1 MLVGYKA
8 NNHPQQ
14 VGKRGAR
21 PEIDDRATT
30 PEVFDP
36 LNERFGFT
44 IDVAAS
50 AENAKCERFYTV
62 GDDGLAK
69 PWAGER
75 VWCNP
80 PHSNLEAWVT
90 KAWATWRN
98 PGPVPGLIV
107 MLVPANRTEQ
117 GWWQRHIEPWRDL
130 PGNRLSARELTVEF
144 LAGRLRFLAPGATEI
159 KPNERP
165 PYGCCLLIWQREA
178 VGVSPAHP
186 TGALS
191 SPAMPGES
199 LPSTSIIPRP
209 PRAGGG

>member
-1 MLVGYKA
+1 VSLVGYKVK
-8 NNHPQQ
+8 NHPQQ

-36 LNERFGFT
+36 LNERFAFT

-50 AENAKCERFYTV
+50 IHNTKCPRYYTAER
-62 GDDGLAK
+62 DGLAQS
-69 PWAGER
+69 WAGQR

-80 PHSNLEAWVT
+80 PHSNLEAWVQ
-90 KAWATWRN
+90 KAWHEWTEDDA
-98 PGPVPGLIV
+98 PELIV

-117 GWWQRHIEPWRDL
+117 RWWQQYVEPAHRERHPSFR
-130 PGNRLSARELTVEF
+130 VEF

-165 PYGCCLLIWQREA
+165 PYGCCLLIWQ
-178 VGVSPAHP
+178 
-186 TGALS
+186 S
-191 SPAMPGES
+191 SEHF
-199 LPSTSIIPRP
+199 TSIIGRD
-209 PRAGGG
+209 G